1 MTQAIQKPLPQTLHK
16 LLAQADELRALQRTQ
31 GVEYTPIGMR
41 ESLEAMTRRFVT
53 RAPELP
59 YVRDTLVREPD
70 EADYPVPVRI
80 YHPLPDRALPVLV
93 FAHGGGH
100 MAGSVSV
107 YNLIAGKLAAA
118 SERILVSVDYRL
130 APECPYPSGLNDLK
144 TVIRQ
149 LYPTLQRL
157 GVLHVRQLAVAGDSG
172 GGAITASAVHQI
184 ACEGGVSI
192 DRQLL
197 IYPSLDYTM
206 SFESMDSLGEGY
218 LLERERVA
226 WLFDQYFQH
235 GEDRSEASPMF
246 MPLPRHYPKSMI
258 VTAGYCPLRDEGFA
272 YAERLRGAG
281 VEVEN
286 LHFPNM
292 IHAFL
297 NLEELV
303 PDECRDFYEASGAF
317 LRNN

>member
-31 GVEYTPIGMR
+31 GFEYTPIGMR

-53 RAPELP
+53 RAPEMP

-80 YHPLPDRALPVLV
+80 YHPRPDRALPVLV

-157 GVLHVRQLAVAGDSG
+157 GVLHVRKLAVAGDSG

-184 ACEGGVSI
+184 AREEGVSI